1 MGKVYDVLYE
11 QEHVMIIRRELG
23 GGGGGDKKKQA
34 NKQVEII

>member
-23 GGGGGDKKKQA
+23 GGGGDKKKQA

>member
-23 GGGGGDKKKQA
+23 GGGEIRK
-34 NKQVEII
+34 NKQTNKLK